1 MSRLRLRLFQLW
13 PRQLEMLVPL
23 VFIATVLMVSV
34 LYLLL
39 DFQRM
44 RLEVSSRYEAHAA
57 GLLRWTEANLDHIAT
72 ELRKSAEG
80 SSDLCSGEAMA
91 GLSQGIS
98 TLVPL
103 TALELRTEGGTAC
116 TWRPAIAPAVA
127 CAGAA
132 EPGTV
137 RVPISLGEGRLS
149 VLNVRGACA
158 FSALAPADMTF
169 AVHRH
174 MRPRTETKPEA
185 PQPAGQ
191 GSHLWRSLIGR
202 LEVEAASA
210 RWPVTV
216 QVGIGGASIAHN
228 WIKELPLQLSLI
240 GGLSLA
246 LWFGPMSLVRR
257 HLSVEGQVRRALRR
271 NDFFL
276 VYLPTVELAS
286 RNWVGAEA
294 LLRWRHAH
302 HGVLM
307 PSAFIPWIEES
318 PLIHDTTRW
327 VMIRAARDLPHLS
340 RSIPDFTLSVNV
352 PPHQIADPRLIELAD
367 EAFGTRP
374 QALCQVVIEMT
385 ERQMLDHSA
394 PALRHVLGELRR
406 RGAQIAIDDF
416 GSGFSNL
423 TVLGMI
429 DADQVKI
436 DRSFLQEEA
445 WTQPNML
452 EAMMPLL
459 RDIGVLVIAEGIETE
474 RQLDRVRRC
483 GIRFAQ
489 GFLFARPME
498 LEALLA
504 ALDAAASRNAARGG
518 DAMPGATAAAA
529 HAGRRGAT

>member
-1 MSRLRLRLFQLW
+1 MSNLRLRLFRLW
-13 PRQLEMLVPL
+13 PRHLEMLVPL
-23 VFIATVLMVSV
+23 VFVATLLLVSV
-34 LYLLL
+34 VYLLL

-44 RLEVSSRYEAHAA
+44 RMELSDRYQAHAA
-57 GLLRWTEANLDHIAT
+57 GLLRWTEANLDTIAT

-80 SSDLCSGEAMA
+80 ARDLCSGEAMA
-91 GLSQGIS
+91 SLRQGIN

-103 TALELRTEGGTAC
+103 TALELRSNDGEAC
-116 TWRPAIAPAVA
+116 TWRPAKAPPPT

-132 EPGTV
+132 DAGTV
-137 RVPISLGEGRLS
+137 RVPMSLGEGWHAILD
-149 VLNVRGACA
+149 VRGACL
-158 FSALAPADMTF
+158 FSALAPSDMAFT
-169 AVHRH
+169 VGRS
-174 MRPRTETKPEA
+174 MRPRTKAE
-185 PQPAGQ
+185 PAARQAGTAKQ
-191 GSHLWRSLIGR
+191 VWSSFLGT
-202 LEVEAASA
+202 LEVEAVSG
-210 RWPVTV
+210 RWPVAV
-216 QVGIGGASIAHN
+216 RVEIGGASVVHN

-246 LWFGPMSLVRR
+246 LWFGPMSVVRSR
-257 HLSVEGQVRRALRR
+257 LSVEGQVRRALRR

-276 VYLPTVELAS
+276 AYLPTVELSS

-294 LLRWRHAH
+294 LLRWRHARY
-302 HGVLM
+302 GVLM
-307 PSAFIPWIEES
+307 PGAFIPWIEAS

-327 VMIRAARDLPHLS
+327 VMIRAARDLPEMS
-340 RSIPDFTLSVNV
+340 RCIPDFSLSVNV
-352 PPHQIADPRLIELAD
+352 PPNQIADPRLIDLAD
-367 EAFGTRP
+367 EAFGTQP
-374 QALCQVVIEMT
+374 YAMCQVVIEMT
-385 ERQMLDHSA
+385 ERQMLDHNA
-394 PALRHVLGELRR
+394 PALRHVLAELRR

-423 TVLGMI
+423 TALGMI
-429 DADQVKI
+429 DADHVKI

-498 LEALLA
+498 LDALLA
-504 ALDAAASRNAARGG
+504 RLANEAERLRA
-518 DAMPGATAAAA
+518 
-529 HAGRRGAT
+529 